1 MTEAEALKI
10 LNIELK
16 DLNDNEKINL
26 IMNKYVKMFNKNNV
40 IAGGSAYI

>member
-26 IMNKYVKMFNKNNV
+26 KWINMSKCLIK
-40 IAGGSAYI
+40 ITL